1 MKRAGLPEKA
11 WLDSFLLL
19 LLTSALVWPL
29 FTLEYLNNWP
39 SIESTFIADARML
52 AARLPHPGWQ
62 PLWYCG
68 TRFDYIYP
76 PALRYGTAL
85 LAKFGGVST
94 ARAYHFYI
102 GAMYVFGMLA
112 LYWMV
117 RTVSGSRAQAWLASA
132 GTALLSPSFLLLPA
146 IRHDSPHWVPQRLH
160 VLMAYGEGPHISA
173 LSVLPAALTLS
184 FLALSGKRPLAFAG
198 AAVLCAF
205 TVANN
210 FYGATALAI
219 FFPIL
224 AWSVWVGRREG
235 AIWLRAAGIGALAY
249 ALSAFWLTPSYLRV
263 TMENLRLVATP
274 GETRPRL
281 IVLAVMAV
289 YCVATWRWGRGKPQ
303 HAWAIFVAGSTV
315 FMSLYVLGF
324 LYFGWHIVGDAVR
337 LVPELDLALVLAGSA
352 LVSALWRWPQ
362 LRDRAIVFPL
372 TSVLP
377 AVVLAASAYSAIAYV
392 RHAYFPFPK
401 AAHIDDQYE
410 FLVGKWMHDH
420 LPGQRAL
427 PSGTVRFW
435 YDAWF
440 DDAQADGGSMQGM
453 LNPVLPAATYQNT
466 AGDRGQ
472 TAILWMQALGT
483 DAVIVPDRTS
493 PEPYHDYQTPYK
505 FRGLAPVLYDDQH
518 GTAIYRIPRLYPG
531 IGRVV
536 KTSEMAALGP
546 VVGGADVPALTRYVA
561 AVENPEQ
568 GPTQVTWKSFDEAEV
583 QAHVSSGQAVLLQET
598 YDPAWRA
605 YEDGRPVPIRL
616 EPVMNFMLLGASEG
630 NHVIQLRFETPM
642 ENQIGRIISGL
653 GLALVLFLIW
663 RAGIQSTRR

>member
-19 LLTSALVWPL
+19 LLTTALVWPL

-85 LAKFGGVST
+85 LARFGGVST
-94 ARAYHFYI
+94 ARAYHFYT
-102 GAMYVFGMLA
+102 GTLYVFGILA
-112 LYWMV
+112 VYWMV
-117 RTVSGSRAQAWLASA
+117 RIGSGSRGQAWLASS

-173 LSVLPAALTLS
+173 LSVLPAALALS

-235 AIWLRAAGIGALAY
+235 TIWLRAAGIGALAY
-249 ALSAFWLTPSYLRV
+249 AVSAFWLTPSYLRV

-281 IVLAVMAV
+281 IVFAAMAV
-289 YCVATWRWGRGKPQ
+289 YCIATWRWGRGRPERT
-303 HAWAIFVAGSTV
+303 WAIFAAGSTL
-315 FMSLYVLGF
+315 FLSLYVLGF
-324 LYFGWHIVGDAVR
+324 FYFGWHIVGDAPR
-337 LVPELDLALVLAGSA
+337 LIPELDLALVLAGAA
-352 LVSALWRWPQ
+352 LVSVLWRQPS

-372 TSVLP
+372 RSVLP
-377 AVVLAASAYSAIAYV
+377 AIVLAAAAYPAIAYV

-401 AAHIDDQYE
+401 ANHVENQYE
-410 FLVGKWMHDH
+410 FLVSKWMHDH
-420 LPGQRAL
+420 LPGERAL

-440 DDAQADGGSMQGM
+440 DLAQQDGGSAQGM
-453 LNPVLPAATYQNT
+453 SNTTLPAANYQIT

-518 GTAIYRIPRLYPG
+518 GTEIYRIPRLYPG

-546 VVGGADVPALTRYVA
+546 VAGGADIAALTRYVA

-568 GPTQVTWKSFDEAEV
+568 GPTQVTWKSFDEADV
-583 QAHVSSGQAVLLQET
+583 QAQVSPGQAILLQET

-616 EPVMNFMLLGASEG
+616 EPVMNFMLLDVSEG
-630 NHVIQLRFETPM
+630 AHTIQLRFETPM
-642 ENQIGRIISGL
+642 ENRIGRIVSGL
-653 GLALVLFLIW
+653 GLALVLFLVW
-663 RAGIQSTRR
+663 RAGIQSTKR